1 MYRGGREK
9 LTGGGWRNA
18 QWRGGEAGK
27 CPSVTGNL
35 THRHTE
41 KCSYRDAANLITAM
55 LSYEVSFVMEHVG
68 IWGMLFYG
76 S

>member
-1 MYRGGREK
+1 MYRGWEGETHR
-9 LTGGGWRNA
+9 GGGWKNA

-41 KCSYRDAANLITAM
+41 RCSYRDAANLITVQ
-55 LSYEVSFVMEHVG
+55 LKCISFALPDFEATT
-68 IWGMLFYG
+68 YT
-76 S
+76 